1 MAKTELVP
9 MTAHVPKWVKYAFV
23 RCAKAE
29 GRTVSS
35 IAAQILEE
43 DCADDPE
50 NPRNQPS
57 PDVREPSGAPFAPP
71 DTVFCA

>member
-9 MTAHVPKWVKYAFV
+9 ITAHVPKWVKDAFV

-35 IAAQILEE
+35 IAAGV
-43 DCADDPE
+43 A
-50 NPRNQPS
+50 
-57 PDVREPSGAPFAPP
+57 
-71 DTVFCA
+71 